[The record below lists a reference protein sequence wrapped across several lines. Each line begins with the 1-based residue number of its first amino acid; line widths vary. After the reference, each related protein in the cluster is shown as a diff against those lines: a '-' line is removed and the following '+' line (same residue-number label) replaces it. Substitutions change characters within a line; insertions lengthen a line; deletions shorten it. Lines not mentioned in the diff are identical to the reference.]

1 MGKQERV
8 TLSVSSKQRVELEK
22 IAEMLGFVWGKN
34 PNISAMVK
42 AIASR
47 QLVVTANPH
56 SEEVNEAIALIQ
68 EGIDKL
74 NRIKGESR

>member
-1 MGKQERV
+1 MGKQESV
-8 TLSVSSKQRVELEK
+8 TLSVSSKQRVQLEK
-22 IAEMLGFVWGKN
+22 IALDLGFVWGKK

-47 QLVVTANPH
+47 QLVVTGSPH
-56 SEEVNEAIALIQ
+56 SEEVSEAIALIQ